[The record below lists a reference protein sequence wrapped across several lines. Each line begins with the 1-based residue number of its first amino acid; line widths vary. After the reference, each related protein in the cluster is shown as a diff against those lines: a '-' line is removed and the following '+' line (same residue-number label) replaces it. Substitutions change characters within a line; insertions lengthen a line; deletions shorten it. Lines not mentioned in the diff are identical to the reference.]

1 MVPLFQRISLSS
13 LKKGINGNETTQ
25 TEKDCICTVAGTQ
38 FCNSNSDISYLLS
51 DSAKK
56 NEHQTYGSFDLGI
69 RVPSSF
75 IRSLMLNLR
84 LLSTADK
91 HEWQEKHK
99 VYLHLQVV
107 TKQILFDLHGH
118 EQNPSGMPWEAKELI
133 HVVGM
138 LWFWIST
145 ACHKCSK

>member
-13 LKKGINGNETTQ
+13 FKKEINGNETTQ

-38 FCNSNSDISYLLS
+38 FYNSHSDISYLLS

-84 LLSTADK
+84 LLSTVDK
-91 HEWQEKHK
+91 HE
-99 VYLHLQVV
+99 
-107 TKQILFDLHGH
+107 
-118 EQNPSGMPWEAKELI
+118 
-133 HVVGM
+133 
-138 LWFWIST
+138 
-145 ACHKCSK
+145 